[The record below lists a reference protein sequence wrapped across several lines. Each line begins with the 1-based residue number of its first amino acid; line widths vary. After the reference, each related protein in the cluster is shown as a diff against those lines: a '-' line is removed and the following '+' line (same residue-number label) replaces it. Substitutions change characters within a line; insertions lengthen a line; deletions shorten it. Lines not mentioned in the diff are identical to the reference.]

1 MGLSSSQYTNLFE
14 IIGEYVQRIND
25 FVTIISDLETDRSQ
39 IETEMQANSAPI
51 ALYSDNTTTFD
62 GFKSAVVGWISSLT
76 SKIQDVLNNKELVL
90 DNFNTTSG
98 WEGVL
103 IELINDMNDT
113 SQTIQKSVV
122 TIGSITATKTNSTA
136 GTVLL
141 DATLDGYNAPTRNS
155 EAYEAYNGVASE
167 MAATSDAMNITCVS
181 DSVVSS
187 INENSE
193 SFEWG
198 GTVGSEVYSADV
210 SGSGEGPSINPLK
223 LNTGSYLT
231 NADFE
236 TWTDASTVGTWT
248 KNSSDA
254 ATRSASPYK
263 GTYAMSFV
271 GDGSKT
277 WDYSQPLVAN
287 SVNRYRRYCL
297 ACYVKAESGIGAG
310 SLEVKFTGTG
320 FTASST
326 EKFTMDASALSA
338 ATSWT
343 LKHFYINIP
352 TVIPSDLA
360 VSITLSGGL
369 TSGKTV
375 LIDEL
380 QFGPVVYHGG
390 INAVVIMGAGVFR
403 KNDNF
408 SFTVSN
414 NDAGKFQTFFRKGMG
429 LQLPSSSSP
438 SIADSLSS
446 D

>member
-51 ALYSDNTTTFD
+51 SLYSDNTTTFD
-62 GFKSAVVGWISSLT
+62 GFKSAVVGWISTLT
-76 SKIQDVLNNKELVL
+76 NKVRSVLNNKELVL

-103 IELINDMNDT
+103 IELIDDMKAT

-122 TIGSITATKTNSTA
+122 TIGSITATKTNATA
-136 GTVLL
+136 GVVLL
-141 DATLDGYNAPTRNS
+141 DGTLDGFNPPTANS
-155 EAYEAYNGVASE
+155 AAYEAYNGVASE

-181 DSVVSS
+181 DSVISG
-187 INENSE
+187 ITENNE
-193 SFEWG
+193 SFQWG
-198 GTVGSEVYSADV
+198 GTVGSEVYSSDP

-236 TWTDASTVGTWT
+236 TWTSTSVVGTWT

-254 ATRSASPYK
+254 ATRSSSPYK

-277 WDYSQPLVAN
+277 WDYSQALISG
-287 SVNRYRRYCL
+287 SVSRYRRYCL
-297 ACYVKAESGIGAG
+297 ACYVKGASGISAGA
-310 SLEVKFTGTG
+310 LEVKIIGTG
-320 FTASST
+320 FSAAST
-326 EKFTMDASALSA
+326 EKFTMDASALAA
-338 ATSWT
+338 ATSYT

-375 LIDEL
+375 LIDEM

-390 INAVVIMGAGVFR
+390 VNAVVIMGAGVFR